1 MSIADALKDLP
12 SKNKEHFSRLN
23 IETHNRSTNSR
34 KSTYLTTKDIP
45 PEQKIVTER
54 ENMLLRYLHQQWD
67 KKTNAMK
74 KRQGDSGSQDEPA
87 EKKPK
92 LEQTLTS
99 LTSASPAS
107 ASGQTTNRILPG
119 YSAGSSRSQGASR
132 TNITSRPPAGGG
144 AANSGA
150 NTSSGGQSRS
160 SVLYF
165 N

>member
-23 IETHNRSTNSR
+23 IETHNRSYNNR

-74 KRQGDSGSQDEPA
+74 KRQGESGSQDEPA

-92 LEQTLTS
+92 LEQS
-99 LTSASPAS
+99 SG
-107 ASGQTTNRILPG
+107 SGQTTTRILPG
-119 YSAGSSRSQGASR
+119 YSAGPSRSQIGGPSR
-132 TNITSRPPAGGG
+132 TNITSRPSGGSNSSGGGGG
-144 AANSGA
+144 ANSSGG
-150 NTSSGGQSRS
+150 GGQSRS
-160 SVLYF
+160 SVLYL